1 MCFFG
6 GEGFGFFFFVTN
18 SVVFFS
24 VQSELSSI
32 SCTTGRMESDLKLLE
47 GQLGKEKET
56 TGRLRSEL
64 ALVTD
69 KHMQVSSR

>member
-1 MCFFG
+1 M
-6 GEGFGFFFFVTN
+6 TN
-18 SVVFFS
+18 SLFCFS

-32 SCTTGRMESDLKLLE
+32 SCTTSRMESDLKLLE
-47 GQLGKEKET
+47 EQLGKEKET
-56 TGRLRSEL
+56 TTGLTFKL